1 MLGLVNVKGDFCY
14 IKQVQGSVVNDIKG
28 SYYMTSNLLKK
39 TRKGYTEDLYV
50 SPRAALCQ
58 DASTTESSSVITQ
71 EQEH

>member
-1 MLGLVNVKGDFCY
+1 M
-14 IKQVQGSVVNDIKG
+14 NDIKG

-71 EQEH
+71 EKEH

>member
-1 MLGLVNVKGDFCY
+1 
-14 IKQVQGSVVNDIKG
+14 
-28 SYYMTSNLLKK
+28 MTSNLLKK